1 MTLNGVVAVIFVVS
15 AKTVAFE
22 THCIK
27 VVDNIPK
34 LSATEM

>member
-22 THCIK
+22 AHCIK